1 MGCSGL
7 CGDSADLEA
16 STALLDDSEVPGSA
30 REFMKAR

>member
-16 STALLDDSEVPGSA
+16 THIEDDGVPGTA
-30 REFMKAR
+30 REFMEAR